1 MAVGSWNSHVSYDR
15 HTAVRRDRGIP
26 TVSTTWLLWWLN
38 RGYTPAGVEAWN
50 CIRALDYL
58 QSREEVDGERLE

>member
-1 MAVGSWNSHVSYDR
+1 MTIDTLQLGEIE
-15 HTAVRRDRGIP
+15 GIHHG
-26 TVSTTWLLWWLN
+26 TYRYGMWWWLN

-58 QSREEVDGERLE
+58 QSRAEVDPKRWA